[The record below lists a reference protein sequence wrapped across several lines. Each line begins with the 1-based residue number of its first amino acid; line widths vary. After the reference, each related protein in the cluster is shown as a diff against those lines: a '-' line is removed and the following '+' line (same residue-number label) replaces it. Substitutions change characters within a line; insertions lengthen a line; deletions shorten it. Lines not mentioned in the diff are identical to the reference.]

1 MHVRN
6 NKAIDDDEGNDR
18 KNDPK
23 HGAMPTKPNHA
34 NEAEAELVAAMAE
47 MDAKEEASYRAS
59 RFATEQHPLDGP
71 GLTPSRCRQRQL
83 YHRLMS
89 DWYGHKLGEIQ
100 R

>member
-18 KNDPK
+18 KNGPED
-23 HGAMPTKPNHA
+23 GAMPTKPNHA

-59 RFATEQHPLDGP
+59 RFAQAQHPLDGP
-71 GLTPSRCRQRQL
+71 V
-83 YHRLMS
+83 
-89 DWYGHKLGEIQ
+89 
-100 R
+100 

>member
-1 MHVRN
+1 MHVCIEDN
-6 NKAIDDDEGNDR
+6 EGNDR

-34 NEAEAELVAAMAE
+34 NEAELVAAMAE